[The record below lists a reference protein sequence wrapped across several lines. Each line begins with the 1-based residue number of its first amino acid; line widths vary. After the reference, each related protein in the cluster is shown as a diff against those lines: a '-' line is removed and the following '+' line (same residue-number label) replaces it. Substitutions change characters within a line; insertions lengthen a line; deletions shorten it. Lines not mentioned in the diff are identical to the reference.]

1 VATTDP
7 QIAVVGG
14 GPAGLAA
21 AAEAARAGLRVRL
34 YDERAAP
41 GGPVYRHAIEP
52 TLLTELTAVD
62 GRVVRHHGATV
73 WGIFDERTLAWW
85 EGDRVESARPDVL
98 VLATGGRP
106 RAVPI
111 PGWTLPGVG
120 GAGAPPTAAG
130 EEAVR
135 PGQRVLVAGVGPMLA
150 VVAARLVRAGAEVV
164 AVLDAAVLR
173 GRPRLLAAP
182 WDRWPVTGDATAD
195 WHTLRAARV
204 RVQGS
209 CAVAR
214 VVGEGAA
221 GDGRVRGAV
230 TVALDESWRP
240 VPGSEARVDIAAVQ
254 FAWGSVPSIQLAQL
268 SGAALRHVAT
278 AGGFVPIVS
287 AEMET
292 TAAGVF
298 AAGGIAGAE
307 GAAMAALE
315 GRVAGIAAAAR
326 LGALTARAARS
337 RMRPHQT
344 ALAALRRSRTALA
357 RLSAPR
363 IGLAELISPETIV
376 CPCEGVTGAQL
387 AEALH
392 EGAIDL
398 GQVKRATRAG
408 MGPCQGLACNPSM
421 AMMLAWRRGVPLE
434 AIAPASIRAPVT
446 PVPIHALAAL
456 PDE

>member
-1 VATTDP
+1 MATTDP

-85 EGDRVESARPDVL
+85 EGDRVESVRPDVL

-344 ALAALRRSRTALA
+344 A
-357 RLSAPR
+357 
-363 IGLAELISPETIV
+363 
-376 CPCEGVTGAQL
+376 
-387 AEALH
+387 
-392 EGAIDL
+392 
-398 GQVKRATRAG
+398 
-408 MGPCQGLACNPSM
+408 
-421 AMMLAWRRGVPLE
+421 
-434 AIAPASIRAPVT
+434 
-446 PVPIHALAAL
+446 
-456 PDE
+456 